1 MKEKE
6 NSSTETNIY
15 MYAAKRLVLGDDRQG
30 FRSHGAA
37 GGAIIHTSLEI
48 PCNHALRPFCNGA
61 LNK

>member
-6 NSSTETNIY
+6 NSFTETNIY
-15 MYAAKRLVLGDDRQG
+15 MYAAKGLVLGDDRQG

-48 PCNHALRPFCNGA
+48 PCNHAHAPFA
-61 LNK
+61 TKRFNK